1 MYKSAYQI
9 VIPDA
14 LSLGTKT
21 YARLKL
27 LCLNKLEC
35 LFYYN
40 DNKILIQ
47 RPAAA
52 VGVVIDLSI
61 TGEILKMY
69 FFRIKAALSERI
81 VNAVQQACS

>member
-1 MYKSAYQI
+1 MCNAYQIVILI

-35 LFYYN
+35 LFYN
-40 DNKILIQ
+40 DNKILNQ
-47 RPAAA
+47 
-52 VGVVIDLSI
+52 
-61 TGEILKMY
+61 
-69 FFRIKAALSERI
+69 
-81 VNAVQQACS
+81 